1 MAFLCFLLYLVVLY
15 IRPAE
20 WIPFFHGWHL
30 ADVTLVGTAFFLLFG
45 FVATRKSPVKV
56 PHNGMILSFLGAI
69 IASHAVHTY
78 IGGLTSSFTAFAPV
92 ILMYFVIVNSLTSE
106 RRFRLALWMIL
117 VLTALLAV
125 QGVHQ
130 FQTGAGWAGQ
140 RLIDGRRITWISI
153 FNDPNDLALAF
164 VIMVPVLLAALFKPT
179 FFGFKV
185 IPLSLLGLLLYG
197 VYLTNSRGGFL
208 GLMASV
214 MFFFL
219 KRSRWVI
226 PGAIIGGVL
235 STLLFLFG
243 PSRLG
248 LMAATDESAFGR
260 LDAWYYGFQLI
271 KANPIFGVGQNM
283 FTDQYPLTAHN
294 SFVLAAAEL
303 GLVGL
308 FCWVGLFYTSFKGLS
323 LIQKHCPRLAP
334 YAYGL
339 QASLMGFAA
348 TTFFL
353 SRTYTEL
360 PYLLCGFSAALYS
373 IARQETDRV
382 EFRFTSKDARNV
394 LVLSLGS
401 LLLVQIATK
410 TWL

>member
-20 WIPFFHGWHL
+20 WIAVFRGSHL
-30 ADVTLVGTAFFLLFG
+30 ANVTLIGTAFFVLFG
-45 FVATRKSPVKV
+45 FVATRKGPVKV
-56 PHNGMILSFLGAI
+56 PHNGMLLGLLGAI

-78 IGGLTSSFTAFAPV
+78 LGGLMSSVTAFAPV
-92 ILMYFVIVNSLTSE
+92 ILMYFLTVNTLTTE
-106 RRFRLALWMIL
+106 RKFRLALWMIL

-125 QGVHQ
+125 QGIHQ
-130 FQTGAGWAGQ
+130 FQTGVGWAGQ
-140 RLIDGRRITWISI
+140 WMIDGRRITWISI

-164 VIMVPVLLAALFKPT
+164 VIMVPVLLAYLVKPT
-179 FFGFKV
+179 FFGLKIV
-185 IPLSLLGLLLYG
+185 PLSLLGLLLYG
-197 VYLTNSRGGFL
+197 VYLTNSRGGIL
-208 GLMASV
+208 GLAASV

-226 PGAIIGGVL
+226 PGAIVGGVL
-235 STLLFLFG
+235 SALLFLFG

-248 LMAATDESAFGR
+248 VMAATDESSVGR
-260 LDAWYYGFQLI
+260 LDAWYYAFQLI
-271 KANPIFGVGQNM
+271 KSNPVFGVGQNM
-283 FTDQYPLTAHN
+283 FTDRYPLTAHN

-303 GLVGL
+303 GVVGL

-323 LIQKHCPRLAP
+323 LIEKHCSRLAP

-382 EFRFTSKDARNV
+382 EFRFGMKDARNV
-394 LVLSLGS
+394 VVLSVGA
-401 LLLVQIATK
+401 LLLVQIAMK